1 MTSVSDFTGLITSE
15 HQDKP
20 KFVSTVALSVQGYVD
35 QMNLCSIAASLY
47 DLDNAVGSQLDAV
60 GLWVGVSR
68 YVAISV
74 GQWFSWDI
82 SGVGWDQGIWW
93 EVGDAESMVTK
104 LVDSQYR
111 LLIRAKIA
119 CNQWDGTLPAATEI
133 ARSLVSDDG
142 CTVDVSEGDMSVTF
156 TITGTPS
163 LVTKAIIAGGYIPLK
178 AAGVSVTFQFS
189 A

>member
-1 MTSVSDFTGLITSE
+1 MTSLSDFTGLITSE

-82 SGVGWDQGIWW
+82 SGVGWDQGVWW
-93 EVGDAESMVTK
+93 EVGDAESVVTK
-104 LVDSQYR
+104 LVDAQYR
-111 LLIRAKIA
+111 TLIKTKIA
-119 CNQWDGTLPAATEI
+119 CNQWDGTLPTATEI
-133 ARSLVSDDG
+133 IRSMVSADG
-142 CTVDVSEGDMSVTF
+142 CTVSVTEAEMSVTF
-156 TITGTPS
+156 AIDGTPS
-163 LVTKAIIAGGYIPLK
+163 LVTKAIIQGGYIPLK
-178 AAGVSVTFQFS
+178 PVGVSVSFTFS
-189 A
+189 S